1 MSVSDSDTLAQLA
14 RVTYREMN
22 VEPRQMHRAI
32 ELAREQLA
40 GLRRVLEER
49 GLRRAGA
56 GDSAPV
62 ETA

>member
-1 MSVSDSDTLAQLA
+1 MPASDSDTLAQLA
-14 RVTYREMN
+14 RVIYQEMN

-40 GLRRVLEER
+40 DLRRVLVER
-49 GLRRAGA
+49 GLRRAGP
-56 GDSAPV
+56 GDSAAV